1 MMKRLVVKIG
11 SSVLTLE
18 NGTPDPVR
26 FKSLARD
33 IAQVIEKGYAVVI
46 VSSGAIAFGSSLAG
60 KSLAPVSIPNKQVLS
75 SIGQPLLINAYL
87 TNLRPYNKLVAQ
99 VLLTH
104 EDFIDRQRY
113 LNARRSM
120 ELMLEKGFIPVVNE
134 NDAIAV
140 EEIKVGDND
149 TLSAMV
155 AAMIN
160 ADRLIIL
167 SNIDAIFDRDPH
179 TYSDAKPIDEI
190 KHIEQYRIFG
200 EGKSRYGVGGIKT
213 KISAARQLAR
223 IGISTTIANGRIEN
237 IVTKLADQFTRE
249 GGERLGTTV
258 VANQK
263 KISGAKKWVSLLLKS
278 SGSIT
283 VDEGALSAVLKQKSL
298 LAAGVV
304 NVSGTFKQ
312 GDVISIADV
321 RGREIGRGITNYS
334 VTEIG
339 KIKGKKSSQI
349 NGSLGYSKG
358 DEVIHRDNLILTI
371 NNQDVPFR

>member
-1 MMKRLVVKIG
+1 MKKLVVKIG

-18 NGTPDPVR
+18 NGNPDHAR
-26 FKSLARD
+26 FKAFAKD
-33 IAQVIEKGYAVVI
+33 ISQVIEKGYAVVI
-46 VSSGAIAFGSSLAG
+46 VSSGAIAFGSSIAG
-60 KSLAPVSIPNKQVLS
+60 KALAPVSIPNKQVLS
-75 SIGQPLLINAYL
+75 SIGQPLLINEYM
-87 TNLRPYNKLVAQ
+87 TNLKPYRKVVTQ

-113 LNARRSM
+113 LNARKSM

-140 EEIKVGDND
+140 DEIKVGDND

-167 SNIDAIFDRDPH
+167 SNIDAIFDKDPH
-179 TYSDAKPIDEI
+179 THGDAKPINEI
-190 KHIEQYRIFG
+190 KQIDQYRIF
-200 EGKSRYGVGGIKT
+200 EDSKSRYGVGGIKT

-223 IGISTTIANGRIEN
+223 IGISTTIANGRVEN
-237 IVTKLADQFTRE
+237 IVTRLVNQFTQE
-249 GGERLGTTV
+249 NGERLGTTV
-258 VANQK
+258 LAAQK
-263 KISGAKKWVSLLLKS
+263 KINGTKKWVSLLLKS

-283 VDEGALSAVLKQKSL
+283 VDEGALSAVLKNKSL
-298 LAAGVV
+298 LAAGIV

-321 RGREIGRGITNYS
+321 RGREVGRGITNYS
-334 VTEIG
+334 GTEIEM
-339 KIKGKKSSQI
+339 IKGKKSSQI
-349 NGSLGYSKG
+349 NSSLGYFKG
-358 DEVIHRDNLILTI
+358 DEVIHRDNLIITPSI
-371 NNQDVPFR
+371 PIR

>member
-26 FKSLARD
+26 FKVLAGD
-33 IAQVIEKGYAVVI
+33 IAQVIEKGYSVVI
-46 VSSGAIAFGSSLAG
+46 VSSGAIAFGRSLAG

-120 ELMLEKGFIPVVNE
+120 ELMLEQGFIPVVNE

-155 AAMIN
+155 AAMVN
-160 ADRLIIL
+160 ADRLFIL

-179 TYSDAKPIDEI
+179 TCKDAKPIGEI
-190 KHIEQYRIFG
+190 KYREQYRSFG

-237 IVTKLADQFTRE
+237 IVTKLAGQFAQQ

-263 KISGAKKWVSLLLKS
+263 KIGGAKKWVSLLLKS

-283 VDEGALSAVLKQKSL
+283 VDDGALSAVFKHKSL

-312 GDVISIADV
+312 GDVVSIADA

-339 KIKGKKSSQI
+339 MIKGKKSSQI

-358 DEVIHRDNLILTI
+358 DEVIHRDNLILKSDST
-371 NNQDVPFR
+371 DE